1 MFGQPWPKQ
10 VGRMGPTK
18 DTNPL
23 GMMEE
28 ELSAE
33 VTK

>member
-10 VGRMGPTK
+10 VGGMGPTE

-23 GMMEE
+23 GMMTEK
-28 ELSAE
+28 LTAE